1 MDLKKYIVDIQ
12 DFPIE
17 GVIFRDVTPL
27 LKDKDAY
34 KILLWDLRQEVFY
47 LVVRLPMV

>member
-1 MDLKKYIVDIQ
+1 MLKEVAYMDLKKYIVDIQ

-34 KILLWDLRQEVFY
+34 KTCID
-47 LVVRLPMV
+47 